1 MDKKWTS
8 YLSLILCAVLLVIAL
23 VQGAQFREYR
33 EQTNIQIRQLYQQ
46 LASQYNLINQ
56 LYDNVE
62 DYVEE
67 AMQVVTAYELQPS
80 GVDAANRTLKADFS
94 VELREWHEDTQVTLL
109 ASVNGTQSAL
119 PMTGNGAGIF
129 SVPLSLPLDSVE
141 NFLLHLSV
149 TVTGG
154 GLTRQ
159 EDLGGWS
166 ELSLLLPLRYGG
178 GGWSEPIYLGGTMQS
193 DFTICIDGFDH
204 HTVPVYEP
212 TFHIYKN
219 GELAQTVNAV
229 LDPSYS
235 TDSGYNYTVDT
246 EDHLWSLPCDLG
258 DVIEIHFLCQDEYGL
273 GYDFLFQTWTAQV
286 TPENQTGAGE
296 NTQAQTFTLFWP
308 E

>member
-8 YLSLILCAVLLVIAL
+8 YLSLILCAVLLVIVL
-23 VQGAQFREYR
+23 VQGAQLREYR
-33 EQTNIQIRQLYQQ
+33 EQTDIQIRQLYQQ
-46 LASQYNLINQ
+46 LTSQYNLINQ

-80 GVDAANRTLKADFS
+80 GVDAVNRTLKADFS

-141 NFLLHLSV
+141 NFLLQLSV

-166 ELSLLLPLRYGG
+166 ELSLLLPLRLRG
-178 GGWSEPIYLGGTMQS
+178 GGWNKPTYLGGTMQS
-193 DFTICIDGFDH
+193 DFHVKISGQGH
-204 HTVPVYEP
+204 QPAPVYEP
-212 TFHIYKN
+212 MFQVYQN
-219 GELAQTVNAV
+219 GALVQTLNAV
-229 LDPSYS
+229 IDPTSS
-235 TDSGYNYTVDT
+235 SSNGTNYTPDT
-246 EDHLWSLPCDLG
+246 ENYCWSLPCDLG

-286 TPENQTGAGE
+286 TPENQTGAGG